1 MMKQEKM
8 DQYFMRVAQL
18 TAELSYA
25 KRKKV
30 GAILVKDNRI
40 ISIGYNGTPK
50 GWVSNECEDMLPDG
64 SLVTKPYVVHAEAN
78 ALFWCA
84 KTEIITNGSTMY
96 LTLSPCATCAL
107 GLIQS
112 GIVRVVY
119 LETYRDLI
127 GVEVLK
133 KAGIQVEQLQLSPSL
148 S

>member
-1 MMKQEKM
+1 MK
-8 DQYFMRVAQL
+8 VAQL

-30 GAILVKDNRI
+30 GAVLVKDNRI
-40 ISIGYNGTPK
+40 ISVGFNGQPT
-50 GWVSNECEDMLPDG
+50 GWDNCCEDVMPDG
-64 SLVTKPYVVHAEAN
+64 SLVTKPTVIHAEAN

-84 KTEIITNGSTMY
+84 KTEIITNNSTIY

-112 GIVRVVY
+112 GIKRVVY
-119 LETYRDLI
+119 LEEYRDLS

-133 KAGIQVEQLQLSPSL
+133 QCNIEVQKLEL
-148 S
+148 

>member
-1 MMKQEKM
+1 MKQEKM

-30 GAILVKDNRI
+30 GAVLAKDNRI
-40 ISIGYNGTPK
+40 VSVGFNGTPK
-50 GWVSNECEDMLPDG
+50 GWPNECEDILLDG
-64 SLVTKPYVVHAEAN
+64 SLVTKSCVVHAEAN

-84 KTEIITNGSTMY
+84 KTEIITNGTTMY

-112 GIVRVVY
+112 GVSRVVY
-119 LETYRDLI
+119 LEAYRDLT